1 MKLYQYQIL
10 FGYSYPWGITARV
23 TQAYPKFFKKKIL
36 FSFILFSFGYDTKID
51 SSESSRNMNFRYN
64 YINLHLFYLLF
75 WTLVCNLKTI

>member
-10 FGYSYPWGITARV
+10 FGYSYPWGIAARV

-36 FSFILFSFGYDTKID
+36 FSFGYDTKID
-51 SSESSRNMNFRYN
+51 SSESNRNMNFRYN
-64 YINLHLFYLLF
+64 YMDVHLFYLLF